1 LESVLGE
8 QGKYISF
15 QVLPNYLILSHL

>member
-15 QVLPNYLILSHL
+15 QVLPKYLMLSHI